1 MRFTVSTPA
10 YVDAKNTFLN
20 YLFKEFQFNG
30 GATKTK
36 NYRQLNAL
44 RIIHTPTIDDKM

>member
-10 YVDAKNTFLN
+10 YVDTKNTFLN

-36 NYRQLNAL
+36 KLKTAKCLKNDPQSYNR
-44 RIIHTPTIDDKM
+44 R